1 MANCLLKS
9 SMFTEERSFL
19 ASPLFACRIDRID
32 LERRLSI
39 TEAAVNP
46 GNLVWSELMRVLIT
60 GHKGYIGTVMAPLI
74 ADAGH
79 EVVGLDSDLFE
90 QCTFG
95 RPPREFPSIR
105 KDIRDIEPSDLEGF
119 DAVIHLAGL
128 SNDPLGNLNPDLTYD
143 INYHASVR
151 LARLA
156 KEVGVRRFLFSS
168 SCSTYG
174 AAGDKILDETADF
187 NPVTP
192 YGRSKVLV
200 EQEVAKLAGSN
211 FSPTFLRNATAYGVS
226 PRLRFD
232 LVLNNLTAWAL
243 TTGRVFIKSDGTP
256 WRPIVHIEDISRAFL
271 AVLNAPLN
279 MVHNQAFNVGRTEEN
294 YQIRDLAEIV
304 KETVPGCTIEFA
316 TDAGPDKRC
325 YRADFSRIVNAL
337 PAFQPKWDA
346 RRGARELY
354 DAYMKVGLRMEDF
367 EGERYKRIDHI
378 QRLLSSGRLNASLR
392 WQTSDSVG
400 VLQAK
405 SS

>member
-1 MANCLLKS
+1 M
-9 SMFTEERSFL
+9 
-19 ASPLFACRIDRID
+19 RI
-32 LERRLSI
+32 
-39 TEAAVNP
+39 
-46 GNLVWSELMRVLIT
+46 LIT
-60 GHKGYIGTVMAPLI
+60 GHKGYIGTVMAPVL
-74 ADAGH
+74 ASAGH
-79 EVVGLDSDLFE
+79 HIVGLDSDLFE

-95 RPPREFPSIR
+95 EPPKEFQSVR
-105 KDIRDIEPSDLEGF
+105 KDLREVELSDLEGF

-128 SNDPLGNLNPDLTYD
+128 SNDPLGNLNAELTYD

-156 KEVGVRRFLFSS
+156 KEAGVSRFLFSS

-174 AAGDKILDETADF
+174 AAGDKILDETAEF

-200 EQEVAKLAGSN
+200 EQEVAKLAGPD

-271 AVLNAPLN
+271 AVLEAPRDRI
-279 MVHNQAFNVGRTEEN
+279 HNQAFNVGRTEEN

-316 TDAGPDKRC
+316 ADAGPDKRC
-325 YRADFSRIVNAL
+325 YRADFGRIGRVL
-337 PAFQPKWDA
+337 PAFKPQWDA

-354 DAYMKVGLRMEDF
+354 EAYQKVDLRVEDF
-367 EGERYKRIDHI
+367 EGARYKRIDHI
-378 QRLLSSGRLNASLR
+378 QKLLAVGQLDANLR
-392 WQTSDSVG
+392 WQVHDSVPA
-400 VLQAK
+400 LQARN
-405 SS
+405 S